1 MLLFRRLLQWFSG
14 RDNVSYTGRMHRI
27 HTGVES
33 TPVLLSP
40 PSLSQTL
47 PVHPQIIALIIKKKK
62 KKQGANYQIFMLV
75 DVSDNF

>member
-1 MLLFRRLLQWFSG
+1 MLLSRRLLQWFSG
-14 RDNVSYTGRMHRI
+14 RDNVSYTDSMHRI

-47 PVHPQIIALIIKKKK
+47 PVHPQSIALIMEKEKERCE
-62 KKQGANYQIFMLV
+62 L
-75 DVSDNF
+75 SDFYVGGCV